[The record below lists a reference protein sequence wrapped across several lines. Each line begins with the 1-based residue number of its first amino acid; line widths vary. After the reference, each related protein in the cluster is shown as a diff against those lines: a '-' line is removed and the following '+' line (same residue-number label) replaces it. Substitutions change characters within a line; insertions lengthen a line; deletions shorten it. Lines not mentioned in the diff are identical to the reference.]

1 MKKTNRAIALAVLIA
16 LLVTSLVTLVAC
28 GGAKD
33 ALEGYQLSVTS
44 VKDDFVLPR
53 VIGEKTKVK
62 WKSDNDAIE
71 IVKRRGEDYL
81 AKVTLGDT
89 TQKVTLTV
97 SASGAGSKDFTVNV
111 QALNAMLMANEYAF
125 PQEGLE
131 VSESFDLDQTFE
143 NRGKTANITWS
154 VDDQYKDYINV
165 VETKCVVTVPP
176 ETTKV
181 EIKGT
186 FSYNNSEATKPF
198 TFYVAQPKTHRE
210 EVNDWYARTNVTMG
224 ISGYVTGIAS
234 EFAEKYTNMSLYIVD
249 DDFCSGYYLYQTG
262 CSAADAADLKIGSHV
277 TVTGAKSTDYNGLW
291 ETTGSSASSFVLD
304 RDIAAKTPEELI
316 YNLDNDVTSGSPAL
330 KWHTGALVKL
340 SNWTVD
346 KVEATST
353 DKAATLLTLKKDDT
367 TIAVAYNN
375 YMVGYYT
382 DAAAIKTKAAT
393 FKVGDTVTVTGIL
406 NYNKGFQVLPRS
418 ADDIVAGTADT
429 TATPGSKVK
438 AAIAAVNDAVKAAG
452 VSEFITS
459 KIENKDLPTEKDG
472 VTITYTECF
481 DVESVSIANGKLNVT
496 PQAKLQN
503 TTVEVEYSIDGYKTW
518 TYFSLRSQA
527 LDDAGKVA
535 YVKEHLD
542 VKTKSY
548 EKNGEE
554 TLPKA
559 SDFSFEGLTIEWKIK
574 EAEVTYAT
582 IVAGKLTVKLPEE
595 AGKFTL
601 VATIKVGDKQDTLEF
616 EITVAA
622 APKTVAVFEAL
633 TEAKA
638 GTYKLHLYQEGLKAD
653 LYATGAMSGYYY
665 GTTEDATA
673 AADFVIA
680 AVDGGYT
687 IKTGDKFAE
696 IVPRTDGSEGI
707 NVVFN
712 ATQTAGKVWKWND
725 TIKTFTMKSGNNNA
739 AAGETEYFLGT
750 SGTFNT
756 FSANKVADAASK
768 YVGQF
773 GTVTIRT
780 IGEIIANEEAKVGD
794 FYLGLYQANLNKW
807 LYATGAIVTNNSGN
821 FGGTTEKPAEAALF
835 TIAGTAADG
844 YTIKVGGKFLELDSG
859 HKFALVDSS
868 TQKWKWNAEAKV
880 FTFEVSDVAYYLG
893 TYNSFNTISASEIT
907 RITGEKASDV
917 GVSQFPAYFGTIYG
931 YDRAADHKH
940 DWEYNW
946 VDDTRT
952 HTKRCKVA
960 GCPFGTAET
969 EACAI
974 EDNVCDLCK
983 HTYPAGAPAHITNKS
998 VADLATTPPTD
1009 SMLVIYE
1016 VVGIWHPTG
1025 AASDQYGN
1033 GYLYDPS
1040 TGKRIQ
1046 IYGMA
1051 DTEAAFAYE
1060 SGLYKFTNPKKF
1072 QDIKSN
1078 FNAGDEIKLGVAYNS
1093 TYSNYYAYFI
1103 QKTDSSSSFHAYT
1116 ASVTCEP
1123 AEGQGT
1129 ATLDKTDNLSYD
1141 DEVTVTVSPASG
1153 YKVKSVVANGASL
1166 NEVEAN
1172 TYKFKA
1178 MPGVNAV
1185 VVTFEVDDGER
1196 EIVIDFTKKETNS
1209 TVGSKTWTSTSD
1221 PGDVT
1226 IDSLLY
1232 KFWNCKQDSS
1242 YTYMMFNKNGS
1253 GDTAAQG
1260 AYFANSTPVPGN
1272 ITKIEV
1278 TIPSGASGS
1287 ATYYVNLF
1295 TAVKLSLLTSTDGG
1309 TPTTGKDTTI
1319 TVTAQASAGF
1329 SYFNITKT
1337 ASTYNGQVSKIVIT
1351 YVPTAA

>member
-340 SNWTVD
+340 SNWTVE

-452 VSEFITS
+452 VSDFITA

-559 SDFSFEGLTIEWKIK
+559 SDFSFEGLTITWSIK
-574 EAEVTYAT
+574 EAAAKEYAS
-582 IVAGKLTVKLPEE
+582 ISGSKLTVKLPEE

-653 LYATGAMSGYYY
+653 LYATGAMKGYYY

-725 TIKTFTMKSGNNNA
+725 TIKTFTMMSGNNNA

-750 SGTFNT
+750 SGTYDT
-756 FSANKVADAASK
+756 FSANKVSEATGK

-773 GTVTIRT
+773 GEVVIRT
-780 IGEIIANEEAKVGD
+780 IGQIVAIDEAKAGD
-794 FYLGLYQANLNKW
+794 FYLGLYQANLSKW
-807 LYATGAIVTNNSGN
+807 LYATNEINADGRFVTSD
-821 FGGTTEKPAEAALF
+821 KPSEAASF
-835 TIAGTAADG
+835 TLAAATGG
-844 YTIKVGGKFLELDSG
+844 YTIKLGDKFLGLAADKKLTLG
-859 HKFALVDSS
+859 TDAVV
-868 TQKWKWNAEAKV
+868 WAWNTEAKV
-880 FTFEVSDVAYYLG
+880 FTVTITGDNAGTYYIG
-893 TYNSFNTISASEIT
+893 TYNSFDTISASLIKY
-907 RITGEKASDV
+907 ITGDDAAKV
-917 GVSQFPAYFGTIYG
+917 GVSQFPAQFGTIYG

-940 DWEYNW
+940 DWEYTW
-946 VDDTRT
+946 VDGTRT

-974 EDNVCDLCK
+974 VDDVCDLCK
-983 HTYPAGAPAHITNKS
+983 HPYEVINYGSEEAPISVEKALEIASSQCLNNNDYTEEMIFVTGKVVTQGTDKGTYVQEFYLQDLTDTTKQILVYSVTKATGIGEPDQNDVIVMKGYVKLYKSSSSDILEFATKGSGSDAVYCQMLKNTRGDSTVTEGTHAAGVTLSDLPTSKVKNGTKVDFTVNYDGPKTLVVKANGANCTKETDGKYSFTLHGDTEIVVTLTDAEPANVVTATWSVTSYASSNSWTDKEKYASVTFGTSNAVTATMTQTNS
-998 VADLATTPPTD
+998 SSGSYYATTP
-1009 SMLVIYE
+1009 S
-1016 VVGIWHPTG
+1016 GGSW
-1025 AASDQYGN
+1025 
-1033 GYLYDPS
+1033 
-1040 TGKRIQ
+1040 R
-1046 IYGMA
+1046 IYGT
-1051 DTEAAFAYE
+1051 DTLTISVSSEFKIW
-1060 SGLYKFTNPKKF
+1060 SVKITFTNNSF
-1072 QDIKSN
+1072 TEDITS
-1078 FNAGDEIKLGVAYNS
+1078 GDA
-1093 TYSNYYAYFI
+1093 
-1103 QKTDSSSSFHAYT
+1103 
-1116 ASVTCEP
+1116 
-1123 AEGQGT
+1123 
-1129 ATLDKTDNLSYD
+1129 
-1141 DEVTVTVSPASG
+1141 
-1153 YKVKSVVANGASL
+1153 KVVDAP
-1166 NEVEAN
+1166 
-1172 TYKFKA
+1172 TF
-1178 MPGVNAV
+1178 
-1185 VVTFEVDDGER
+1185 VVTAPKA
-1196 EIVIDFTKKETNS
+1196 IYI
-1209 TVGSKTWTSTSD
+1209 
-1221 PGDVT
+1221 
-1226 IDSLLY
+1226 
-1232 KFWNCKQDSS
+1232 
-1242 YTYMMFNKNGS
+1242 
-1253 GDTAAQG
+1253 TA
-1260 AYFANSTPVPGN
+1260 
-1272 ITKIEV
+1272 IEV
-1278 TIPSGASGS
+1278 K
-1287 ATYYVNLF
+1287 YY
-1295 TAVKLSLLTSTDGG
+1295 
-1309 TPTTGKDTTI
+1309 
-1319 TVTAQASAGF
+1319 
-1329 SYFNITKT
+1329 
-1337 ASTYNGQVSKIVIT
+1337 
-1351 YVPTAA
+1351 PTAA